1 MGRYLDEMRRLTID
15 PACHRIGEIADQL
28 SDRIAQCCGDE
39 DDEPA
44 GRLGTPEPGTEA
56 AAGSSPPASRA
67 SRRRARQPTTDS
79 QK

>member
-39 DDEPA
+39 DNELA
-44 GRLGTPEPGTEA
+44 GRLSEVEPGVDEV
-56 AAGSSPPASRA
+56 AGSGPPASRP
-67 SRRRARQPTTDS
+67 SKRRARQITKP
-79 QK
+79 QE